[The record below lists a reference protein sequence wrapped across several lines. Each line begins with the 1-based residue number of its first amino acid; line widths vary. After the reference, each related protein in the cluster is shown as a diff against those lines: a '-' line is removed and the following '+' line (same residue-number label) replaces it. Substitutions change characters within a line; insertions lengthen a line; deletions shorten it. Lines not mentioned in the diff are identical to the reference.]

1 MVAEMALK
9 QESKTPQVYYI
20 KGFLRYE
27 DELEQG
33 VYEVTLN
40 SNYFAERQL
49 KDVQATVTDEKVR
62 NVEIKR
68 VSYQNFDFNRLGF
81 LFYGRN
87 LDLKSLD
94 LLLRS
99 SLKPVSYKLIHIEF

>member
-1 MVAEMALK
+1 MVAEMTFKL
-9 QESKTPQVYYI
+9 ESKAPQVYYI

-27 DELEQG
+27 DGLEQG

-40 SNYFAERQL
+40 SNYFAERPL
-49 KDVQATVTDEKVR
+49 KEVKATVSEDKVR
-62 NVEIKR
+62 NIEIKR

-99 SLKPVSYKLIHIEF
+99 SMNPVSLIYQYKI